1 MVFSGFRHGCR
12 SLRRACVGFAWTR
25 EACGIRE
32 ASHRALSSSQAYSD
46 VVKHSYEGVSGWGRV
61 IGAAFVAGTGTA
73 LYYSNLDKTPASCGG
88 PGVAAGA
95 HRPEMPTFSKEEVA
109 KHKTKDTGIWVTY
122 KDGVYDVTDWV
133 DIHPGGASRL
143 MLAAGGPIDPFWA
156 MYAQHNTEQVQSI
169 LEEYRLGNL
178 EGGGSVAVGNPYEN
192 EPTDRHP
199 SLVVRSTT
207 PMNSETPMELLGE
220 SLVTPNDLFF
230 IRNHLPVPDIDGNE
244 YSFEVEGE
252 GLKRL
257 SLSLDDLKSNFKKHS
272 ITVTIQCTG
281 NRRKDM
287 MDTPSPKEI
296 KGLEWQGAAIG
307 TAVWGGVLLRDV
319 LKEAGSTYGASIPL
333 AKAMDVRGDCKWLK
347 KIEASRHESES
358 FWQQRDYKTFSP
370 NVDWDTV
377 DWTSSPAIQSM
388 PVTSA
393 ITYPAPGFCVERDG
407 DDDLTVTVKGY
418 AWSGGGN
425 GIIRV
430 DVSTDDGKT
439 WQDASLK
446 KVHQQSGRA
455 WAWTLWECD
464 VEIPKGHIGPLD
476 IVAKATDE
484 SCNTQPE
491 RAEGIWNLR
500 GVVCNTWPRIRI
512 DIKE

>member
-1 MVFSGFRHGCR
+1 MVRVFD
-12 SLRRACVGFAWTR
+12 
-25 EACGIRE
+25 
-32 ASHRALSSSQAYSD
+32 AY
-46 VVKHSYEGVSGWGRV
+46 
-61 IGAAFVAGTGTA
+61 
-73 LYYSNLDKTPASCGG
+73 
-88 PGVAAGA
+88 
-95 HRPEMPTFSKEEVA
+95 
-109 KHKTKDTGIWVTY
+109 
-122 KDGVYDVTDWV
+122 V
-133 DIHPGGASRL
+133 D
-143 MLAAGGPIDPFWA
+143 A
-156 MYAQHNTEQVQSI
+156 MYLHV
-169 LEEYRLGNL
+169 LYGMFLC
-178 EGGGSVAVGNPYEN
+178 VA
-192 EPTDRHP
+192 P
-199 SLVVRSTT
+199 SS
-207 PMNSETPMELLGE
+207 
-220 SLVTPNDLFF
+220 
-230 IRNHLPVPDIDGNE
+230 
-244 YSFEVEGE
+244 
-252 GLKRL
+252 
-257 SLSLDDLKSNFKKHS
+257 
-272 ITVTIQCTG
+272 
-281 NRRKDM
+281 
-287 MDTPSPKEI
+287 KEI

-307 TAVWGGVLLRDV
+307 TAVWGGVLLLDV
-319 LKEAGSTYGASIPL
+319 LKEAGIDENDPDIEHIRFYGHDGDITGSTYGASIPL
-333 AKAMDVRGDCKWLK
+333 AKAMDGRGDVLLAYEMNGKELTRDHGYPLRVIVPGVAACRSVKWLK
-347 KIEASRHESES
+347 KIEASRYESES

-430 DVSTDDGKT
+430 DVSTDGGKT
-439 WQDASLK
+439 WQDANLK

-464 VEIPKGHIGPLD
+464 VEIPKGHLGPLD
-476 IVAKATDE
+476 IVAKATDD

>member
-1 MVFSGFRHGCR
+1 MADSFPGVDTFIHQIVVMVFGGWRQGHR
-12 SLRRACVGFAWTR
+12 ILRRACAGFAWTR
-25 EACGIRE
+25 DARGIRE
-32 ASHRALSSSQAYSD
+32 TSHGALSSSQAYSD
-46 VVKHSYEGVSGWGRV
+46 AVKHSQEGISAWGRV
-61 IGAAFVAGTGTA
+61 IGSAFVAGVGTA

-95 HRPEMPTFSKEEVA
+95 HRPELPTFSKEEVS

-156 MYAQHNTEQVQSI
+156 MYAQHNTDQVQSI

-230 IRNHLPVPDIDGNE
+230 IRNHLPVPDIDGKE

-252 GLKRL
+252 GLKKL
-257 SLSLDDLKSNFKKHS
+257 CLSLDDLKSNFKKHS

-287 MDTPSPKEI
+287 MDSTCIILCI
-296 KGLEWQGAAIG
+296 KIK
-307 TAVWGGVLLRDV
+307 TGV
-319 LKEAGSTYGASIPL
+319 
-333 AKAMDVRGDCKWLK
+333 
-347 KIEASRHESES
+347 
-358 FWQQRDYKTFSP
+358 
-370 NVDWDTV
+370 
-377 DWTSSPAIQSM
+377 
-388 PVTSA
+388 
-393 ITYPAPGFCVERDG
+393 
-407 DDDLTVTVKGY
+407 
-418 AWSGGGN
+418 
-425 GIIRV
+425 
-430 DVSTDDGKT
+430 
-439 WQDASLK
+439 
-446 KVHQQSGRA
+446 
-455 WAWTLWECD
+455 
-464 VEIPKGHIGPLD
+464 
-476 IVAKATDE
+476 
-484 SCNTQPE
+484 
-491 RAEGIWNLR
+491 
-500 GVVCNTWPRIRI
+500 
-512 DIKE
+512 